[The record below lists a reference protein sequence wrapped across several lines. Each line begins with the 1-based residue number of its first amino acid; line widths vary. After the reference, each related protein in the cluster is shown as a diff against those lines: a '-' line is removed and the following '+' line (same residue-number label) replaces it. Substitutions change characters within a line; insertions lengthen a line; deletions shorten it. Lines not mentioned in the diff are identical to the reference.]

1 MTKRRIRGRIEST
14 ASYKLRMRQQRP
26 TRKQRM
32 QNALKAKERAALAE
46 REKMALFEK
55 KANEIGKLA
64 FKFQGL
70 QGAQNFIL
78 FLKLR
83 KYRDEYHKC
92 YPNQKEREKAVV
104 RELLFGEQPFSED
117 VKEITAGLKL
127 LAEGI

>member
-1 MTKRRIRGRIEST
+1 MAKRRIRGRIEST

-70 QGAQNFIL
+70 QGGTKFYLVFEA
-78 FLKLR
+78 
-83 KYRDEYHKC
+83 
-92 YPNQKEREKAVV
+92 KEV
-104 RELLFGEQPFSED
+104 
-117 VKEITAGLKL
+117 
-127 LAEGI
+127 